1 MQDLIAQ
8 FAHRDGPALL
18 QPLIEKH
25 FRNQIALVSSFGTES
40 VVLLHMVASID
51 VTTPV
56 IFVDTGKLFAETEDY
71 RLRLQ
76 KFFGLQDLRVA
87 RPLASDIARLDP
99 ENTLYRSNS
108 DLCCHFRKTV
118 PLQAALSGFSA
129 WISGRKRYH
138 GGERAQLPTMEIID
152 ERLKIDPLAHFT
164 RQDIDD
170 YIAAHELPRHPLS
183 EAGYGSVGC
192 IPCTVGSNDPENPRA
207 GRWSG
212 QAKTECGIHW
222 SVNGRPIPIAA
233 LAPLTPHGC

>member
-71 RLRLQ
+71 RLKLERL
-76 KFFGLQDLRVA
+76 FGLRDLRVA
-87 RPLASDIARLDP
+87 QPVPSEIAHNDP
-99 ENTLYRSNS
+99 QGTLYRSNA
-108 DLCCHFRKTV
+108 DLCCHIRKTE

-138 GGERAQLPTMEIID
+138 GGARAQLPTMEVVD
-152 ERLKIDPLAHFT
+152 GQLKIDPLAHFD
-164 RQDIDD
+164 RQEIED
-170 YIAAHELPRHPLS
+170 YITAHELPRHPLF
-183 EAGYGSVGC
+183 EAGYDSVGC
-192 IPCTVGSNDPENPRA
+192 IPCTARSNDPQNPRA
-207 GRWSG
+207 GRWAG
-212 QAKTECGIHW
+212 QEKTECGIHW
-222 SVNGRPIPIAA
+222 SANGTPIRLPVS
-233 LAPLTPHGC
+233 APLSPNGC